1 MVSRFMTDKIHYEM
15 TGSPRKSGYSTKEEL
30 IKYLEGFGYVK
41 DDMSGEGYGSS
52 PEDVCELLLTDSY
65 DSKSSKM
72 YKAEKLGI
80 RIVTYEELLNSPAI
94 LNLKELK

>member
-1 MVSRFMTDKIHYEM
+1 
-15 TGSPRKSGYSTKEEL
+15 
-30 IKYLEGFGYVK
+30 
-41 DDMSGEGYGSS
+41 
-52 PEDVCELLLTDSY
+52 LLTDSY

-80 RIVTYEELLNSPAI
+80 RIVTYKELLNSPAI